1 MTKKVTLCFEP
12 EGRKVIVQSSKNLF
26 KTARQAGIEIR
37 SECGGKQSCGKCRVI
52 IEDPANVSKISAFE
66 KKHLTPEEITQGYRL
81 ACGCTI
87 DKGDIVVFIPSES
100 RIGKSKIQV
109 EGMERPVKL
118 NPAITKIH
126 LQIVKPTLQD
136 IRSDFE
142 RLADFLH
149 SKGFRNLEIEPRLL
163 EYLPTFL
170 RDANWDVTV
179 TLWNNK
185 RIIAIEQGNSES
197 IKYGFSVDIGTST
210 IVGYLVDLNSGNI
223 VSTQSQENPQVIY
236 GEDIISRINFAS
248 KTDEGLEK
256 LQDTVISAINNLI
269 SNACQDHSI
278 SPDSIYEITVVGNT
292 AMHHLFLG
300 IQPKFLSL
308 APYVPAVKQS
318 MNLRADYLKMKANP
332 LANVYVL
339 PIVAGFVGAD
349 AIADVL
355 ATGIHKTQKMS
366 LLIDVGTNGE
376 VFVGN
381 KKDIVSCSCAAGP
394 AFEGMQIR
402 YGMKARTGAIERV
415 KLDQDTFEVKYETIS
430 GVKPVGICGSGMVDA
445 IAELLKYGI
454 TSQRGGI
461 SRDIKTKRLIEINGQ
476 PHFVIA
482 WKHETG
488 IGKDITINGKDIQE
502 IQLAKAAFQ
511 TGTTIL
517 MKEKGVTVDELDQVY
532 LAGAFGRYINPESAK
547 LIGLI
552 PDVPTKRIRFV
563 GNTAVSGAKM
573 ALTSINIRKQAE
585 KLSEEIRYIELIT
598 APDFQEEFKNSI
610 FLPHRN
616 VKRNPTSYDHLFRQD
631 T

>member
-1 MTKKVTLCFEP
+1 MTKKVTISFEP
-12 EGRKVIVQSSKNLF
+12 EGRKVIVQSGENLF
-26 KTARQAGIEIR
+26 EAARQAGIEIR

-52 IEDPANVSKISAFE
+52 IENQAYVSKLSAFE
-66 KKHLTPEEITQGYRL
+66 NKHLTQDEITQGYRL
-81 ACGCTI
+81 ACSCTI
-87 DKGDIVVFIPSES
+87 DKGDFVVFIPSES

-126 LQIVKPTLQD
+126 IQIEKPALND
-136 IRSDFE
+136 IRSDFQ
-142 RLADFLH
+142 RLVDLLH
-149 SKGFRNLEIEPRLL
+149 SKGFVNLQIEPALL
-163 EYLPTFL
+163 EYLPKIL
-170 RDANWDVTV
+170 RDANWDITI
-179 TLWNNK
+179 TLWNNE

-197 IKYGFSVDIGTST
+197 VKYGFSIDIGTST
-210 IVGYLVDLNSGNI
+210 IVGYLIDLNSGNI

-236 GEDIISRINFAS
+236 GEDIVSRIGFAS
-248 KTDEGLEK
+248 KTDGGLEK
-256 LQDTVISAINNLI
+256 LQDTVIGSINSLI
-269 SNACQDHSI
+269 SNACQDHRI

-300 IQPKFLSL
+300 IQPKFLSI
-308 APYVPAVKQS
+308 APYVPAIKQS
-318 MNLRADYLKMKANP
+318 MNLKADYLKVKVSP
-332 LANVYVL
+332 FANVHVL

-355 ATGIHKTQKMS
+355 ATGIHETQKMS

-402 YGMKARTGAIERV
+402 NGMKARTGAIEKV
-415 KLDQDTFEVKYETIS
+415 KLDQDTLEVKYKTI
-430 GVKPVGICGSGMVDA
+430 GRVKPVGICGSGMVDA
-445 IAELLKYGI
+445 IAEMLKYGI

-461 SRDIKTKRLIEINGQ
+461 NKDIETNRLIQINGQ

-482 WKHETG
+482 WKDETG
-488 IGKDITINGKDIQE
+488 ISKDITINGKDIQE

-517 MKEKGVTVDELDQVY
+517 MKEKGVTVKELDQVF

-547 LIGLI
+547 VIGLI
-552 PDVPTKRIRFV
+552 PDVQTKKIRFV

-573 ALTSINIRKQAE
+573 ALTSTTIRKQAE
-585 KLSEEIRYIELIT
+585 KLAKEIRYIELIT

-610 FLPHRN
+610 FLPHRFN
-616 VKRNPTSYDHLFRQD
+616 TGNPTS
-631 T
+631 